1 MYWKNASFKLER
13 KNPKGNWRLERVLNF
28 LEVLTMENKILIF
41 ENPEDFLQAIEELQ
55 QAYTDNNEEV

>member
-1 MYWKNASFKLER
+1 
-13 KNPKGNWRLERVLNF
+13 
-28 LEVLTMENKILIF
+28 MENKILIF